1 MPVLLHSIIERY
13 EPRMIADLLSEL
25 RAAFPPT
32 EGAPD
37 RADSLHL
44 GRAQIEEMSRAVFTF
59 GNHTASHAV
68 LSRLGEAE
76 CREEIRK
83 ARIVLE
89 GLPGTIP
96 SLAYPFGQF
105 DEATRS
111 IARELGYTTLME
123 VEGDNAPFDR
133 LHAGRVNIGSDSPAV
148 LFARIEVVARI
159 KPRVKHFLKTMLR
172 RTRR

>member
-1 MPVLLHSIIERY
+1 
-13 EPRMIADLLSEL
+13 MIADLLNEL
-25 RAAFPPT
+25 RAALPPT
-32 EGAPD
+32 EEAPE

-44 GRAQIEEMSRAVFTF
+44 GRDEIGEMSKTIFTF

-68 LSRLGEAE
+68 LSRLGESG
-76 CREEIRK
+76 CREEIRR

-105 DEATRS
+105 DEATRA

-123 VEGDNAPFDR
+123 VEGDNTPFDR
-133 LHAGRVNIGSDSPAV
+133 LHLGRVNVRSDSPAV

-159 KPRVKHFLKTMLR
+159 KPRVKRLLKSMLR
-172 RTRR
+172 RTRG